1 MRRRDFITL
10 LGGAAAGWPL
20 AAWGQQ
26 DERAR
31 RVGLLVANDTER
43 FFLDPVNAFREGLA
57 KLGWIEQRNLQLD
70 ILFAG
75 TDLGRIHDAAI
86 KLLSLSPDVVVTTTG
101 ASTAEVRRQTQTI
114 PIIITGGGDPGATQ
128 IVRDIAHPEGNI
140 TGITN
145 LYASIGGKW
154 VELLKQAAPDIE
166 RIGLVYS
173 AQLSSRTYLPSI
185 EAAAQ
190 ALAIKTIDM
199 PFQDTVDIMRGIDA
213 FAGLAGGGL
222 IVVPPAPNA
231 TNRTAIRRLAEQ
243 HRLPTLF
250 HTRELAVEGGLMA
263 YGSNPVENWRRA
275 ASFVARI
282 LRGTKV
288 SDLPLEFPTKFEL
301 AINLKT
307 ARALGLT
314 VPPSLLA
321 AADEV
326 IE

>member
-114 PIIITGGGDPGATQ
+114 PIIITGGAT
-128 IVRDIAHPEGNI
+128 R
-140 TGITN
+140 
-145 LYASIGGKW
+145 
-154 VELLKQAAPDIE
+154 AP
-166 RIGLVYS
+166 
-173 AQLSSRTYLPSI
+173 
-185 EAAAQ
+185 
-190 ALAIKTIDM
+190 
-199 PFQDTVDIMRGIDA
+199 
-213 FAGLAGGGL
+213 
-222 IVVPPAPNA
+222 
-231 TNRTAIRRLAEQ
+231 
-243 HRLPTLF
+243 
-250 HTRELAVEGGLMA
+250 
-263 YGSNPVENWRRA
+263 
-275 ASFVARI
+275 
-282 LRGTKV
+282 LR
-288 SDLPLEFPTKFEL
+288 S
-301 AINLKT
+301 
-307 ARALGLT
+307 
-314 VPPSLLA
+314 
-321 AADEV
+321 
-326 IE
+326 

>member
-1 MRRRDFITL
+1 M
-10 LGGAAAGWPL
+10 
-20 AAWGQQ
+20 
-26 DERAR
+26 
-31 RVGLLVANDTER
+31 
-43 FFLDPVNAFREGLA
+43 
-57 KLGWIEQRNLQLD
+57 
-70 ILFAG
+70 
-75 TDLGRIHDAAI
+75 
-86 KLLSLSPDVVVTTTG
+86 
-101 ASTAEVRRQTQTI
+101 
-114 PIIITGGGDPGATQ
+114 
-128 IVRDIAHPEGNI
+128 
-140 TGITN
+140 
-145 LYASIGGKW
+145 
-154 VELLKQAAPDIE
+154 ELLKQAAPDIE